1 MVAVRNSLRALEGV
15 SQVEVDLDE
24 KLATVTYATAVVET
38 AAMIA
43 ATTNVGFPSS
53 IKIAESN

>member
-1 MVAVRNSLRALEGV
+1 MRNSLRALEGV

-24 KLATVTYATAVVET
+24 KLATVTYATAMVET